1 MAGAPVRQQPSSAAR
16 RSETAFERHAR
27 LVAAAVSYY
36 GERPPEAP
44 TLIAAKTDQ
53 DVLRET
59 FRWVLAVIRSAEYLS
74 IHTLIA
80 LPGD

>member
-16 RSETAFERHAR
+16 CGETAFERHSR
-27 LVAAAVSYY
+27 LVAAAVSFY

-44 TLIAAKTDQ
+44 VLTAAKTDQ

-59 FRWVLAVIRSAEYLS
+59 FR
-74 IHTLIA
+74 
-80 LPGD
+80 

>member
-16 RSETAFERHAR
+16 RGETAFERHSR

-44 TLIAAKTDQ
+44 AARAAKTDQ
-53 DVLRET
+53 DILRET
-59 FRWVLAVIRSAEYLS
+59 FR
-74 IHTLIA
+74 
-80 LPGD
+80 